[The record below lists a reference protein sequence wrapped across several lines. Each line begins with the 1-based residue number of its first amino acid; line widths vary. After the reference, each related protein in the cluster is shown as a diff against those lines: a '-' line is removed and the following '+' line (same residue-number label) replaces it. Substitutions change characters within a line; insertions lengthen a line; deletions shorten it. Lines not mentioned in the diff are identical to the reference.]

1 MRSVSQQKGAS
12 MPVVLLF
19 LGMSAIILTIAF
31 KLYPAY
37 YEHWQ
42 ITSVLE
48 SYGEDHDLEAMSVSE
63 LETNFQTR
71 LLTNNVREFDV
82 KEGFFAER
90 TDTGVILSVDYE
102 VRIRMYKNID
112 ALLVFEETVEK
123 TF

>member
-1 MRSVSQQKGAS
+1 MLNVYQQKGAS

-19 LGMSAIILTIAF
+19 LGMAAIILTIAF

-48 SYGEDHDLEAMSVSE
+48 SYDSEHDLENMSVGE

-71 LLTNNVREFDV
+71 LLTNNVRNFDV
-82 KEGFFAER
+82 RESFFVER
-90 TDTGVILSVDYE
+90 TDSSVILSVDYE
-102 VRIRMYKNID
+102 IRVPMYKNID
-112 ALLVFEETVEK
+112 ALLLFEETVEK